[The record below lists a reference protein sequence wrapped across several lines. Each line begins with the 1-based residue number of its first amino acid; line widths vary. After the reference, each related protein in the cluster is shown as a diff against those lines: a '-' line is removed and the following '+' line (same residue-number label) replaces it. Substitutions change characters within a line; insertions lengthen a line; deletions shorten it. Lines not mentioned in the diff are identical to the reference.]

1 MISLQLEKYLIEFI
15 GTFFF
20 LYVIISTGFHPI
32 IIGGALALVIFSGG
46 EISGGHFNPAVTLW
60 ALAENKINKQKALSY
75 IMAQI
80 GAALTIWLT
89 KSLVHA

>member
-1 MISLQLEKYLIEFI
+1 MYSPAIIEYLGTCLLI
-15 GTFFF
+15 GAIAF
-20 LYVIISTGFHPI
+20 TGTPVLIVAAFAVAVGL
-32 IIGGALALVIFSGG
+32 GGKV
-46 EISGGHFNPAVTLW
+46 SGGHFNPAVTLW